1 MARMRLFTNLRV
13 PSGGSSIQSAEILVD
28 GEQIAAVTGPG
39 EVVHGDVEVVSL
51 RGHLVLPGA
60 IDGHVHFDDPGFTHR
75 ETFETGT
82 RAAAAG
88 GVTTVVDMP
97 CTSLPPVTTAA
108 NLRNKLAVVAP
119 KAHVDFL
126 FWGGVSGNSIR
137 EGDWRR
143 DVAELV
149 SEGVAAFKLY
159 LLSGMETYRDLSPDE
174 IREVL
179 CELFLHG
186 VPAGIHA
193 EDRAL
198 VIEATDRLRSSGD
211 ESPLAYAASRP
222 AAAEVAAVATM
233 RRLCRETGAH
243 VHIVHLASGEALA
256 LVEMARREG
265 LPFSAETCPHYL
277 AFTDGDLVR
286 LGALLKTAPVVKGD
300 ADREALWRGLASG
313 AIQHVATD
321 HAAGE
326 WPREKTTGSIWSDY
340 GGVPG
345 VELMVPYLYSEGVL
359 KCRITLERMVELVS
373 SEPARFFGVVSRKG
387 RLEPG
392 FDADFCVLDPDETW
406 TVAPELLHNLN
417 RYSPF
422 AGQAFTGRV
431 ATTVVRGQTVFERRA
446 DGTET
451 FLPPGMGRFVKRE
464 ERFPRG

>member
-1 MARMRLFTNLRV
+1 MAVRRLFTNLHV
-13 PSGGSSIQSAEILVD
+13 PSGGNSTRPAEILVE
-28 GEQIAAVTGPG
+28 GERIAAVARRERSPRRAG
-39 EVVHGDVEVVSL
+39 EVVSL
-51 RGHLVLPGA
+51 RGRLVLPGA

-198 VIEATDRLRSSGD
+198 VLEATERLRVLRRRNAPRPTPPPGPPRPKWRPSRRCGGSAARPARASTSST
-211 ESPLAYAASRP
+211 SPRERRWQRSRRRGARGCRSRP
-222 AAAEVAAVATM
+222 KPARTTSPSPTAT
-233 RRLCRETGAH
+233 
-243 VHIVHLASGEALA
+243 S
-256 LVEMARREG
+256 
-265 LPFSAETCPHYL
+265 
-277 AFTDGDLVR
+277 
-286 LGALLKTAPVVKGD
+286 
-300 ADREALWRGLASG
+300 
-313 AIQHVATD
+313 
-321 HAAGE
+321 
-326 WPREKTTGSIWSDY
+326 TGS
-340 GGVPG
+340 
-345 VELMVPYLYSEGVL
+345 
-359 KCRITLERMVELVS
+359 
-373 SEPARFFGVVSRKG
+373 ARS
-387 RLEPG
+387 
-392 FDADFCVLDPDETW
+392 
-406 TVAPELLHNLN
+406 
-417 RYSPF
+417 
-422 AGQAFTGRV
+422 
-431 ATTVVRGQTVFERRA
+431 
-446 DGTET
+446 
-451 FLPPGMGRFVKRE
+451 
-464 ERFPRG
+464 

>member
-1 MARMRLFTNLRV
+1 MSL
-13 PSGGSSIQSAEILVD
+13 GG
-28 GEQIAAVTGPG
+28 
-39 EVVHGDVEVVSL
+39 
-51 RGHLVLPGA
+51 RLVLPGA

-198 VIEATDRLRSSGD
+198 VLEATERLRSSGD
-211 ESPLAYAASRP
+211 DIAAGL
-222 AAAEVAAVATM
+222 
-233 RRLCRETGAH
+233 RRFQ
-243 VHIVHLASGEALA
+243 
-256 LVEMARREG
+256 ARRG
-265 LPFSAETCPHYL
+265 RGGGRRDDAKALPGDRRTRPHRSP
-277 AFTDGDLVR
+277 R
-286 LGALLKTAPVVKGD
+286 LG
-300 ADREALWRGLASG
+300 
-313 AIQHVATD
+313 
-321 HAAGE
+321 
-326 WPREKTTGSIWSDY
+326 
-340 GGVPG
+340 
-345 VELMVPYLYSEGVL
+345 
-359 KCRITLERMVELVS
+359 
-373 SEPARFFGVVSRKG
+373 
-387 RLEPG
+387 
-392 FDADFCVLDPDETW
+392 
-406 TVAPELLHNLN
+406 
-417 RYSPF
+417 
-422 AGQAFTGRV
+422 
-431 ATTVVRGQTVFERRA
+431 
-446 DGTET
+446 
-451 FLPPGMGRFVKRE
+451 
-464 ERFPRG
+464 